1 MTSKKQYEEQV
12 REKLQQLESEIEA
25 LRDHVK
31 NIEHELL
38 PEHKEHFQKLHELE
52 SATKAKFEELVESSD
67 EAFESVR
74 DNLEEYWS
82 SLGREVKAF
91 DQKLKEDGPED

>member
-12 REKLQQLESEIEA
+12 REKLKQLESEIDA

-31 NIEHELL
+31 TIEHELL

-52 SATKAKFEELVESSD
+52 AATKAKFAELLESSE
-67 EAFESVR
+67 EAFESAR

-91 DQKLKEDGPED
+91 DLKIKEENPED